1 MRNAFLQSGSSPPTP
16 YIAPAQQ
23 PAIDIASEVKSEDA
37 KPAGSSRDG
46 DLMTDHPAKQNDEL
60 LTVADLA
67 AILKC
72 KESSVYNLT
81 RRRGRARYDNPVP
94 VLRLPMGLRFRRES
108 VMTWLRSLETTE
120 APA

>member
-1 MRNAFLQSGSSPPTP
+1 MHELTPANQPDSG
-16 YIAPAQQ
+16 
-23 PAIDIASEVKSEDA
+23 
-37 KPAGSSRDG
+37 
-46 DLMTDHPAKQNDEL
+46 DEL

-94 VLRLPMGLRFRRES
+94 VLRLPCGLRFKRSS
-108 VMTWLRSLETTE
+108 VMAWLDSMETTD
-120 APA
+120 AA

>member
-1 MRNAFLQSGSSPPTP
+1 MNGLTPANQPDSG
-16 YIAPAQQ
+16 
-23 PAIDIASEVKSEDA
+23 
-37 KPAGSSRDG
+37 
-46 DLMTDHPAKQNDEL
+46 DEL

-94 VLRLPMGLRFRRES
+94 VLRLPCGLRFKRSS
-108 VMTWLRSLETTE
+108 VKAWLDSMETTD
-120 APA
+120 AV

>member
-1 MRNAFLQSGSSPPTP
+1 MGNSGRGVMHDQPP
-16 YIAPAQQ
+16 AVQANPA
-23 PAIDIASEVKSEDA
+23 
-37 KPAGSSRDG
+37 
-46 DLMTDHPAKQNDEL
+46 DEL

-108 VMTWLRSLETTE
+108 VMTWLRSQETTD
-120 APA
+120 AA

>member
-1 MRNAFLQSGSSPPTP
+1 MNGLTPASQPDSG
-16 YIAPAQQ
+16 
-23 PAIDIASEVKSEDA
+23 
-37 KPAGSSRDG
+37 
-46 DLMTDHPAKQNDEL
+46 DEL

-94 VLRLPMGLRFRRES
+94 VLRLPCGLRFKRSS
-108 VMTWLRSLETTE
+108 VMAWLDSMETTDV
-120 APA
+120 AS